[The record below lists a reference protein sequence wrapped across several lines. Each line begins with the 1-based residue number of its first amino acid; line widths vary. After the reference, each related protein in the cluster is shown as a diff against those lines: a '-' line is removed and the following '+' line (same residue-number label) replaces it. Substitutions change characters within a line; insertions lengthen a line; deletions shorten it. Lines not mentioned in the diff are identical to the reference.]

1 MSKSATIWMIIAAV
15 LIVIGLILFA
25 IVMTK
30 YSWDFSKLSTTE
42 YETNQHTL
50 TDSFRDISI
59 KTDTADIRFLP
70 SENGECKIVCYE
82 EKKVK
87 HSVSVEDEVLTIR
100 SVNEKRWFEHIGV
113 NFNSPKIT
121 VYLPEKEYASLF
133 VKESTGDV
141 EISQDFRFENMELS
155 TNTGRVSCYAS
166 ASKLVKIVT
175 DTGDIRIEKMTAG
188 TMDLKVSTG
197 KIDAKSITCEGDI
210 SIHVST
216 GKTALT
222 DVTCNALISGG
233 STGDI
238 TLKNVIARQRFSIQR
253 STGDVVFDHSDAAEL
268 YVETDTGDVTGSLL
282 TEKVFNTD
290 TSTGKVRVP
299 NSVTG
304 GKCEITTDTG
314 EIKIEIS

>member
-42 YETNQHTL
+42 YETNQYTL

-87 HSVSVEDEVLTIR
+87 HSVLVEDEVLTIR

-133 VKESTGDV
+133 VNESTGDV

-155 TNTGRVSCYAS
+155 TSTGRVSCYAS
-166 ASKLVKIVT
+166 ASKLVKIGT

-216 GKTALT
+216 GKTVLT

-233 STGDI
+233 RTGDI

-304 GKCEITTDTG
+304 GRCEITTDTG
-314 EIKIEIS
+314 DIKIEIS